1 MQHSYKY
8 RPMDTYLISPER
20 WKQGKP
26 HLLERV
32 TLNILFD
39 GEMPKFEHA

>member
-1 MQHSYKY
+1 MQWGIFEKLVIVVSATLTTTFLG
-8 RPMDTYLISPER
+8 M
-20 WKQGKP
+20 
-26 HLLERV
+26 V